1 MMKTVKKAEAQE
13 VAEIM
18 TMNIMKNVEI
28 MMITEA
34 MMIMGNAQ
42 SVKNAYLALMI
53 ANIAKI

>member
-28 MMITEA
+28 MMIIEA

-42 SVKNAYLALMI
+42 SVKNAYVALMI
-53 ANIAKI
+53 VNIVKI

>member
-1 MMKTVKKAEAQE
+1 MMKTLKKAEARE

-28 MMITEA
+28 MMVIKA

-42 SVKNAYLALMI
+42 SVKNAYIALMI
-53 ANIAKI
+53 VNIVKI